1 MSEVTQQGNV
11 KMKIALTHEQ
21 EDRVVRKSLQKAI
34 KDLVQ
39 QRNRVML
46 SQKGLVFSIDAKED
60 ILMITRLIDAM
71 IFTHNYYSNEE
82 EKIDQPDVD

>member
-1 MSEVTQQGNV
+1 
-11 KMKIALTHEQ
+11 MKIALTYEQ
-21 EDRVVRKSLQKAI
+21 EDKVVRKSLQKAI

-46 SQKGLVFSIDAKED
+46 NQKGFVFSIDAKED

-71 IFTHNYYSNEE
+71 ILTHNYYSNEE
-82 EKIDQPDVD
+82 EKIDQPDFD

>member
-1 MSEVTQQGNV
+1 
-11 KMKIALTHEQ
+11 MKIALTYEQ
-21 EDRVVRKSLQKAI
+21 EDKVVRKSLQKAI

-39 QRNRVML
+39 QRNRAML
-46 SQKGLVFSIDAKED
+46 NQKGFVFSIDAKED

-71 IFTHNYYSNEE
+71 ILTHNYYSNEE

>member
-1 MSEVTQQGNV
+1 
-11 KMKIALTHEQ
+11 MKITLTYEQ
-21 EDRVVRKSLQKAI
+21 EDKVVRKSLRKAI

-46 SQKGLVFSIDAKED
+46 NQKGFVFSIDAKED

-71 IFTHNYYSNEE
+71 ILTHNYYSNEE
-82 EKIDQPDVD
+82 EKIDQSDVD